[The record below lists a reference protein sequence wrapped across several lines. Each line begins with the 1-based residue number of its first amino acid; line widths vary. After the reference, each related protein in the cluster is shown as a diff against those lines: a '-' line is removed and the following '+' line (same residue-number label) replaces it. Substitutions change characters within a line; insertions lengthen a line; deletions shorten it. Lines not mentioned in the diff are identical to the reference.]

1 MVLGNPVLDEHA
13 KLSGPIEELV
23 AVAFAYKV
31 GCVVAQFI
39 SFHAAVVEVGGKRG
53 CARAY
58 GGFHG
63 EKRVV
68 VSPPP
73 IALRQSQRLETQ
85 LWAAL

>member
-31 GCVVAQFI
+31 GCVVAQFV

-68 VSPPP
+68 VSPPVWFN
-73 IALRQSQRLETQ
+73 R
-85 LWAAL
+85 